1 MYWFNWYSLPI
12 PLDFVKK
19 NSAII
24 RINLYIIPHGHT
36 YLLYPAKLQK
46 LNEEK
51 PYETIL
57 KQLGGNKFIA
67 MTGAKNLGTSTKK
80 DLSFSIGSIR
90 PIK

>member
-51 PYETIL
+51 PMLSYVL
-57 KQLGGNKFIA
+57 FFLNGNMKGKVI
-67 MTGAKNLGTSTKK
+67 
-80 DLSFSIGSIR
+80 IY
-90 PIK
+90 